1 MKVRNVEEE
10 CNMILIP
17 TDQDC
22 MDAEELELMK
32 MQKFEI
38 VLAEPE
44 CNDVNMD
51 PVCMRMNTLIIF
63 GQKCSDKA

>member
-1 MKVRNVEEE
+1 MKVRKVEEE

-38 VLAEPE
+38 VFAEPK
-44 CNDVNMD
+44 CNDVN
-51 PVCMRMNTLIIF
+51 
-63 GQKCSDKA
+63 